1 MRFFAPIALLALTA
15 CKPEPVVPGTLDRS
29 GDVLST
35 VNGVPVTQGMV
46 DAILASMP
54 PATRDQV
61 VASGQL
67 ANIKDR
73 LVADETLYQE
83 AVKQKVQERPEVK
96 TAIAL
101 AEREAM
107 INALVQG
114 EVDKR
119 LTDDAVKAWFEEH
132 KVQFAS
138 PQVRA
143 RHILV
148 KDEKEAKAIL
158 ADVKKGGDFAAI
170 AKEKSADPGSGKQ
183 GGDLG
188 WFEKRRM
195 VPEFADAAFAAEP
208 GQIVGPVKSQFGYH
222 IIEVQ
227 EKREST
233 PFDEVKDK
241 LKERVRR
248 ELTQKYVEE
257 VKKAA
262 TVSDAAGAPAAAPA
276 AGGAPAAAPAA
287 PAAAP
292 ATK

>member
-208 GQIVGPVKSQFGYH
+208 GQVVGPVKSQFGYH

-257 VKKAA
+257 IKKAA
-262 TVSDAAGAPAAAPA
+262 TVSDASGAPAAAPA